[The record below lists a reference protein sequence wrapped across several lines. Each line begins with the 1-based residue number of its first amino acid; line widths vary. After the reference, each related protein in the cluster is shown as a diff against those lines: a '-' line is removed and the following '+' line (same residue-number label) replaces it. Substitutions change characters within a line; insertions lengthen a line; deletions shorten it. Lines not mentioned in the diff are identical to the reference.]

1 MEQSQHHKTASKDR
15 IPLFQKVIYG
25 IGSFVNQFAGAATNQ
40 LIIVLNLGLGMNPAL
55 VGWIGAV
62 PRFLDAFSDPL
73 IGYSSDNTRTR
84 WGRRKPWILF
94 GAIFSGALLALMFQ
108 LYKGHGEYFYFWWV
122 LAIQC
127 LFVLTFAC
135 YSIPWIALGY
145 EMTPDY
151 HERTRL
157 QAYASFFAQPVWM
170 LAPWIFKIISSKDIV
185 LDFTFKIWKFT
196 VPLNTG
202 INLHTGFTDI
212 VHGAR
217 VVAIV
222 VGIFITVGGILP
234 AIFSKELY
242 GNLPKAEKGKGSVLL
257 AFLNGPKLTAKD
269 FGWAAVI
276 CALLSLINF
285 GIHVFTWKAFDK
297 IVLINYALA
306 LFLVLLLSALL
317 IVAFFKKLGN
327 VPVVKDILNNCVTSF
342 QCGPFVKLIAVT
354 FLIFNGFMLASAF
367 TAYVVFFYCFGKQPT
382 MDLMY
387 QNGGTLLGCFG
398 TLSAICTAFF
408 AIPLTTW
415 ISTKLGKRKTFLIT
429 MSLAIFGYVLKWI
442 GYNPQYPYLLLI
454 AAPFLAFHL
463 GSLFTLVCSM
473 VADVCDLDELQT
485 GTRREGMFSGIY
497 WWIQKLGIA
506 GASVLSGYLLNWTGF
521 KQELGLHQATHT
533 LFYMRVCDVG
543 IPIVTSVA
551 AIFII
556 MTFKLSEDNAYDIRR
571 QLEERRGKT

>member
-1 MEQSQHHKTASKDR
+1 MDQATHHKTAQKDR

-40 LIIVLNLGLGMNPAL
+40 LIIVLNLGLGVNPAL

-73 IGYSSDNTRTR
+73 IGYGSDNTMTK
-84 WGRRKPWILF
+84 WCRRKTWILF
-94 GAIFSGALLALMFQ
+94 GALSSGVLLALMFQ
-108 LYKGHGEYFYFWWV
+108 LYKGQGEYFYFWYV
-122 LAIQC
+122 LGIQC
-127 LFVLTFAC
+127 LFVVTFAC

-170 LAPWIFKIISSKDIV
+170 LAPWVFKIISSKELV
-185 LDFTFKIWKFT
+185 LDFTFKIWKYT
-196 VPLNTG
+196 IPLNTG
-202 INLHTGFTDI
+202 ITLHTGFTDI

-217 VVAIV
+217 VVAII

-234 AIFSKELY
+234 AIFSRELY
-242 GNLPKAEKGKGSVLL
+242 GNLPKTERKKGASNVIKDLL
-257 AFLNGPKLTAKD
+257 KN
-269 FGWAAVI
+269 
-276 CALLSLINF
+276 CA
-285 GIHVFTWKAFDK
+285 
-297 IVLINYALA
+297 
-306 LFLVLLLSALL
+306 
-317 IVAFFKKLGN
+317 
-327 VPVVKDILNNCVTSF
+327 TSF
-342 QCGPFVKLIAVT
+342 QCGPFVKLIVVT

-367 TAYVVFFYCFGKQPT
+367 TAYVVFFYCFGSQPT

-398 TLSAICTAFF
+398 MLSAICTAFI

-415 ISTKLGKRKTFLIT
+415 TSTKLGKRKTFLIT

-473 VADVCDLDELQT
+473 VADVCDLDELQN
-485 GTRREGMFSGIY
+485 GSRREGMFSGIY

-521 KQELGLHQATHT
+521 RQELGLNQAANT
-533 LFYMRVCDVG
+533 LFYMRICDVG